1 MKKILVTGGA
11 GYIGSILVPE
21 LLKKGYEVTVYD
33 NLLFGGNSLLTNF
46 LNPNFSFVQG
56 DIRDEEK
63 LKSCLVDKDVI
74 IHLAAIV
81 GYPACQKNPQLTIDV
96 NLTATKKLV
105 DNLSSKQYLLFGS
118 TGSNYGAVEDGVCT
132 EETELNPLSL
142 YGETKTE
149 AEKYIISNSN
159 STAFR
164 LATAFGLSPR
174 LRLDLLINDFI
185 NKAINQKYIVVYE
198 SHFMRTFIH
207 VKDIARSFLFAI
219 ENEEKMSGQVYN
231 VGGNSMNYSKR
242 DVCNLIQKNI
252 DYYLHLADIGADADK
267 RNYVV
272 SYDKIN
278 KLGFETTISLE
289 EGIEELVKGIKIIK
303 REDPY
308 SNA

>member
-21 LLKKGYEVTVYD
+21 LLKKGHEVTVYD
-33 NLLFGGNSLLTNF
+33 SLLFGGNSLLTNF
-46 LNPNFSFVQG
+46 LNPNFYFIQG

-63 LKSCLVDKDVI
+63 LKKCLVGKDII

-105 DNLSSKQYLLFGS
+105 DNLLPEQYLLFGS
-118 TGSNYGAVEDGVCT
+118 TGSNYGSVEDGVCT

-149 AEKYIISNSN
+149 AEKYIISNSK

-164 LATAFGLSPR
+164 FATAFGLSPR
-174 LRLDLLINDFI
+174 LRLDLLINDFV

-219 ENEEKMSGQVYN
+219 ENEKKMSKQVYN

-242 DVCNLIQKNI
+242 HVCNLIQDKI

-278 KLGFETTISLE
+278 RLGFETTIS
-289 EGIEELVKGIKIIK
+289 
-303 REDPY
+303 
-308 SNA
+308 